1 MSIKCQ
7 ENINIETINAEV
19 EKTSKIWEDMITY
32 LKQYNELNRDYL
44 KKLTAFTQKN
54 NSKLLLSHIDT
65 KDEKEKILYS
75 LAVKLD
81 SLIQVQINSMNLLI
95 DGLDRSNATA
105 LQSVQEQ
112 LNFQSKIRNDYYD
125 GKNDLIEKY
134 KKIEKAKK
142 DFFDCAAIT
151 EDYLIKFQQF
161 KKANGLPLND
171 VNEKEIETTD
181 ETIINERDEY
191 IDVINNYLHK
201 MKACEKVYIKSTKTA
216 KNFEKSYL
224 DRATS
229 SISTSLTITKTVIE
243 GMKNEIVTLMALLRG
258 SAQMMF
264 EESNADL
271 QKYNQEQTGE
281 MYGKE
286 IEKSFITTMP
296 FASIEPEAYQI
307 KSLLKLKKSNDEN
320 AAETKFSANNNHII
334 NNSQICTSDLSFEDV
349 HEIVK
354 MMYGNLKVRNG
365 IEYDVDVEG
374 NKIKL
379 NQICNKLLIKQE
391 TTISEQEKEKIKEF
405 LKEISYR
412 QFFLQ
417 KLNDLRSH
425 GVFKIEK
432 KNYLIIGE
440 LLNFIL
446 DELSKINPN
455 QDHYSAKSVIILSQT
470 FYIQEEDNKKKKYL
484 QELIQS
490 NPLLKKKNFWD
501 KFVNIS
507 IASEILDSQ
516 KTDSNYNWHKMEDLK
531 KFSNIVFAQLV
542 PIADNMVEFG
552 VTVDTIKEIIQP
564 VIDYYSISK
573 ENEEMIYG
581 LLEGKK
587 KLLED
592 EKKNEDKKE

>member
-1 MSIKCQ
+1 MD
-7 ENINIETINAEV
+7 N
-19 EKTSKIWEDMITY
+19 
-32 LKQYNELNRDYL
+32 
-44 KKLTAFTQKN
+44 
-54 NSKLLLSHIDT
+54 
-65 KDEKEKILYS
+65 
-75 LAVKLD
+75 
-81 SLIQVQINSMNLLI
+81 
-95 DGLDRSNATA
+95 
-105 LQSVQEQ
+105 
-112 LNFQSKIRNDYYD
+112 
-125 GKNDLIEKY
+125 
-134 KKIEKAKK
+134 
-142 DFFDCAAIT
+142 
-151 EDYLIKFQQF
+151 
-161 KKANGLPLND
+161 
-171 VNEKEIETTD
+171 
-181 ETIINERDEY
+181 
-191 IDVINNYLHK
+191 
-201 MKACEKVYIKSTKTA
+201 
-216 KNFEKSYL
+216 
-224 DRATS
+224 
-229 SISTSLTITKTVIE
+229 
-243 GMKNEIVTLMALLRG
+243 
-258 SAQMMF
+258 
-264 EESNADL
+264 
-271 QKYNQEQTGE
+271 
-281 MYGKE
+281 
-286 IEKSFITTMP
+286 
-296 FASIEPEAYQI
+296 
-307 KSLLKLKKSNDEN
+307 
-320 AAETKFSANNNHII
+320 
-334 NNSQICTSDLSFEDV
+334 
-349 HEIVK
+349 
-354 MMYGNLKVRNG
+354 
-365 IEYDVDVEG
+365 
-374 NKIKL
+374 
-379 NQICNKLLIKQE
+379 ICNKLLIKQE

-455 QDHYSAKSVIILSQT
+455 QDHYSAKSVIILSQA

-490 NPLLKKKNFWD
+490 HPLLKKKNFWD